1 MSQTREF
8 RVQDFL
14 KISCCFWHFITSDY
28 LLLEKGRKKDESFRI
43 TALKSLRRVSMP
55 TLYELVLG
63 NLNDRRPLLYEQT
76 VLTEV

>member
-1 MSQTREF
+1 MVKLIFTGLF
-8 RVQDFL
+8 P
-14 KISCCFWHFITSDY
+14 
-28 LLLEKGRKKDESFRI
+28 
-43 TALKSLRRVSMP
+43 VSMP